1 MKYSVMCVGDDP
13 MGIMEKYDMYLTT
26 DTHIKYYFRDSGK
39 YRESAILA
47 TEKILENKDKFKD
60 APGDYIGIMTARLDR
75 LKNMSDLDYYLELT
89 YGMDYDK
96 DYNAITDEN
105 DEGMWETIRK
115 LNDGDTSFYPLKLK
129 DGKET
134 FSAVNKDIDWKAT
147 NMPEDKVELYNL
159 TWDIIVEGKKP
170 TNEREEELLKAM
182 SGKTGYLIR
191 LHTKDRF
198 VKYSTSYSCIAFVDE
213 NGWHDSGTDFAGD
226 HTEWTINFYDRF
238 IKNLPPDA
246 KITIFECTI

>member
-1 MKYSVMCVGDDP
+1 MCVGEDP
-13 MGIMEKYDMYLTT
+13 MSIMKKYDLNLTM
-26 DTHIKYYFRDSGK
+26 DTRIKYYFSDSGK
-39 YRESAILA
+39 YRESAILT

-105 DEGMWETIRK
+105 DEGRWETIRK

-134 FSAVNKDIDWKAT
+134 FSAVNKDVDWKAFET
-147 NMPEDKVELYNL
+147 RCKEFKFERFVALIEALADV
-159 TWDIIVEGKKP
+159 VEGKKELESLSP
-170 TNEREEELLKAM
+170 SYREAFEEIFQQSETAKPRSWFKKRVNLFFN
-182 SGKTGYLIR
+182 I
-191 LHTKDRF
+191 
-198 VKYSTSYSCIAFVDE
+198 
-213 NGWHDSGTDFAGD
+213 
-226 HTEWTINFYDRF
+226 
-238 IKNLPPDA
+238 IKNGKKFSQFGYTSMPRFLLGAMWGHFVEKKAISD
-246 KITIFECTI
+246 K

>member
-1 MKYSVMCVGDDP
+1 MCVGEDP
-13 MGIMEKYDMYLTT
+13 MSIMKKYDLNLTM
-26 DTHIKYYFRDSGK
+26 DTRIKYYFSDSGK
-39 YRESAILA
+39 YRESAILT

-105 DEGMWETIRK
+105 DEGRWETIRK

-134 FSAVNKDIDWKAT
+134 FSAVNKDVDWKAT

-159 TWDIIVEGKKP
+159 TWDIIVEGKNP

-182 SGKTGYLIR
+182 SGKMDYLIN
-191 LHTKDRF
+191 LQTKDRF
-198 VKYSTSYSCIAFVDE
+198 VKYSTRMQRLPYLNVLYEKVVYVDVILILV
-213 NGWHDSGTDFAGD
+213 HF
-226 HTEWTINFYDRF
+226 
-238 IKNLPPDA
+238 L
-246 KITIFECTI
+246 